1 MKFLFL
7 EKTGA
12 IATLVT
18 AMACPACWP
27 LFAGIG
33 SALGLG
39 LLLPLEGLLMNI
51 VFPVVVVVAIAGSV
65 VSFRSHRRLTPLLTG
80 LVSGGL
86 ILFGF
91 YVQWQ
96 LTLMY
101 IGIFGLLISSALGHL
116 ANQRQAKLCRA

>member
-1 MKFLFL
+1 MKLLFL

-12 IATLVT
+12 IATVST
-18 AMACPACWP
+18 AMTCPACWP
-27 LFAGIG
+27 LIAGIG

-39 LLLPLEGLLMNI
+39 ILLPLESIMMNF
-51 VFPVVVVVAIAGSV
+51 VFPIVVVVAIVGSI
-65 VSFRSHRRLTPLLTG
+65 VSFRFHRKLTPLLIG
-80 LVSGGL
+80 LASGGL

-91 YVQWQ
+91 YVGWQ

-116 ANQRQAKLCRA
+116 ANHKQAKLCQT